1 MSNIPASTPPDA
13 KLAALLGKRDR
24 ESRDDNPQKN
34 TQPQPQI
41 NSTHHGASSCATC
54 RAIRTVAE
62 RARALR
68 DAIQHRKAIEALH
81 VHRLRQHA
89 PERGDGAC

>member
-1 MSNIPASTPPDA
+1 MSNTPAPTPPDA
-13 KLAALLGKRDR
+13 KLAALLDKHDR
-24 ESRDDNPQKN
+24 EAWGSTPQADTQTRQQANSQVEASR
-34 TQPQPQI
+34 
-41 NSTHHGASSCATC
+41 SCATC